1 MTHDRRKTRYHPPQA
16 QRPMDRPSR
25 PVQLPRPA
33 PPLPR
38 SPLPQPSAGRRSTPS
53 SNPLQDLQHQIRQP
67 PPPFAP
73 PTPTPAPTPRQ
84 RWQWIR
90 NWQVWGTVAVLC
102 TTGTGLL
109 AAALLFKIP
118 ALPNCPAIFWPTAS
132 ASLRMYCADIAANKR
147 TVDDLL
153 EAIQLVESLPE
164 DHPLQQEIQDSIE
177 TWSMMILDLGD
188 EAFQSGELEEAI
200 AIAERIPEHLAAHD
214 LVDDQVQDWQRI
226 WSEGEAIYR
235 AVETALRNQSYQEAF
250 RTSNQLLYV
259 ENEYWRTVRHEQLQE
274 VITVARKDGEILGQA
289 QRLADRG
296 DPDSLAEAIQLV
308 QGIGSTSYAHDG
320 AQALLKSIG
329 EDFLDLAQAA
339 LDREDYEGA
348 IAIIESIPDTI
359 NLGEEAQ
366 DFLTIASAQSQAWR
380 GTALDLESAILQ
392 AQRLRRDRPLYSRA
406 QTLIRQWRLEIQD
419 VTRLD
424 TARQVARP
432 GTVSDLRAAIA
443 ESQMIPDGNPR
454 AGEAQRLEAEWL
466 SQIQRIEDQPI
477 LDQANQ
483 LAQPGTVAAL
493 QQAIATAQQIQ
504 PGRTL
509 SGTAQ
514 DRIATWTAQVQRL
527 EDQPILDRAR
537 QLANAGDW
545 RGAISTAQQI
555 SEGRALRADAQAEV
569 TTWRNRLEGQIPLQ
583 DAYAIASS
591 GTISGLVAAIQLA
604 DEVPS
609 SNSSRSEA
617 DQMINTWS
625 YQLLNAA
632 EQQAVVD
639 LENAIAIAQNVPP
652 RTEAYAA
659 AQLRIQSWQQ
669 QLQPVPDLPTLPEG
683 SQ

>member
-1 MTHDRRKTRYHPPQA
+1 
-16 QRPMDRPSR
+16 
-25 PVQLPRPA
+25 
-33 PPLPR
+33 
-38 SPLPQPSAGRRSTPS
+38 
-53 SNPLQDLQHQIRQP
+53 
-67 PPPFAP
+67 
-73 PTPTPAPTPRQ
+73 
-84 RWQWIR
+84 
-90 NWQVWGTVAVLC
+90 
-102 TTGTGLL
+102 
-109 AAALLFKIP
+109 
-118 ALPNCPAIFWPTAS
+118 
-132 ASLRMYCADIAANKR
+132 
-147 TVDDLL
+147 
-153 EAIQLVESLPE
+153 
-164 DHPLQQEIQDSIE
+164 
-177 TWSMMILDLGD
+177 MMILDLGD

-545 RGAISTAQQI
+545 RWAISTAQQI

-632 EQQAVVD
+632 E
-639 LENAIAIAQNVPP
+639 
-652 RTEAYAA
+652 
-659 AQLRIQSWQQ
+659 
-669 QLQPVPDLPTLPEG
+669 
-683 SQ
+683 

>member
-1 MTHDRRKTRYHPPQA
+1 
-16 QRPMDRPSR
+16 
-25 PVQLPRPA
+25 
-33 PPLPR
+33 
-38 SPLPQPSAGRRSTPS
+38 
-53 SNPLQDLQHQIRQP
+53 
-67 PPPFAP
+67 
-73 PTPTPAPTPRQ
+73 
-84 RWQWIR
+84 
-90 NWQVWGTVAVLC
+90 
-102 TTGTGLL
+102 
-109 AAALLFKIP
+109 
-118 ALPNCPAIFWPTAS
+118 
-132 ASLRMYCADIAANKR
+132 MYCADIAANKR

-177 TWSMMILDLGD
+177 TWSMMILELGD
-188 EAFQSGELEEAI
+188 EAFQAGELEEAI
-200 AIAERIPEHLAAHD
+200 AMAERIPEHLAAHD

-226 WSEGEAIYR
+226 WSEGETIYR

-296 DPDSLAEAIQLV
+296 DPDSLVEAIQLV
-308 QGIGSTSYAHDG
+308 QGIGSTSYAYDR

-329 EDFLDLAQAA
+329 EDFLDLAQGA

-454 AGEAQRLEAEWL
+454 ASEAQRLESEWL

-483 LAQPGTVAAL
+483 LAQQGTVAAL

-509 SGTAQ
+509 SSTAQ

-569 TTWRNRLEGQIPLQ
+569 TTWRNRIEGQIPLQ

-659 AQLRIQSWQQ
+659 AQLRIQSWRQ
-669 QLQPVPDLPTLPEG
+669 QLQPVPLLPTLPEE
-683 SQ
+683 SR

>member
-1 MTHDRRKTRYHPPQA
+1 
-16 QRPMDRPSR
+16 
-25 PVQLPRPA
+25 
-33 PPLPR
+33 
-38 SPLPQPSAGRRSTPS
+38 
-53 SNPLQDLQHQIRQP
+53 
-67 PPPFAP
+67 
-73 PTPTPAPTPRQ
+73 
-84 RWQWIR
+84 
-90 NWQVWGTVAVLC
+90 
-102 TTGTGLL
+102 
-109 AAALLFKIP
+109 
-118 ALPNCPAIFWPTAS
+118 
-132 ASLRMYCADIAANKR
+132 MYCADIAANKR

-153 EAIQLVESLPE
+153 EAIQLVESLPD
-164 DHPLQQEIQDSIE
+164 DHPLQQEIQASIE

-188 EAFQSGELEEAI
+188 EAFQAGDLEEAI
-200 AIAERIPEHLAAHD
+200 AIAERIPAHLAAHD

-226 WSEGEAIYR
+226 WSEGETIYR

-274 VITVARKDGEILGQA
+274 IITVARKDGEILGEA

-296 DPDSLAEAIQLV
+296 NPDSLVEAIQLV
-308 QGIGSTSYAHDG
+308 QGIGSTSYAYDR

-348 IAIIESIPDTI
+348 IAIIERIPDTI

-380 GTALDLESAILQ
+380 GTALDIESAILQ

-406 QTLIRQWRLEIQD
+406 QALIRQWRLELQD
-419 VTRLD
+419 VARID

-443 ESQMIPDGNPR
+443 ETQMIPDGNPR
-454 AGEAQRLEAEWL
+454 AGEAQRLESEWL

-483 LAQPGTVAAL
+483 LAQPGTAAAL

-509 SGTAQ
+509 SSTAQ
-514 DRIATWTAQVQRL
+514 DRIATWTAQVQRM

-555 SEGRALRADAQAEV
+555 TEGRALRSDAQAEV

-659 AQLRIQSWQQ
+659 AQLRIQSWRQ
-669 QLQPVPDLPTLPEG
+669 QLQPVPALPTLPEE